1 MKSRTKKRIALILG
15 MCLCAYPLIASIF
28 ERYEQ
33 QDAISTY
40 QNEVEKNSDEIQN
53 CLENAMRYNEMLYQ
67 SQKAIVAGLQEGIL
81 SEANYLQELNL
92 TRTGMMGSIE
102 IPKISVN
109 LPIYHG
115 TSDAVLSNAVGHV
128 EGTSLPV
135 GGNNT
140 HSILTGH
147 RGLPSSQ
154 LFTRLDEMEEGDLF
168 YIKVCDEVLAYQVQ
182 KIQVIKPEEVECL
195 EIQQDRDLVS
205 LITCHPYGINTH
217 RLVITGE
224 RTTYEKTE
232 YLSIEQELPSVRELV
247 FMVLPFIVLLV
258 AFLNYIK
265 ERKEKKRAETKVS

>member
-15 MCLCAYPLIASIF
+15 LCLCAYPLVASLF
-28 ERYEQ
+28 ERYDQ
-33 QDAISTY
+33 QNAISTY
-40 QNEVEKNSDEIQN
+40 QSEVTTNSDEVKK
-53 CLENAMRYNEMLYQ
+53 CLESATRYNEMLHQ
-67 SQKAIVAGLQEGIL
+67 SRKAVVAGLQEGIL

-168 YIKVCDEVLAYQVQ
+168 YVKVCDEILAYQVQ
-182 KIQVIKPEEVECL
+182 QIQVVKPEEVECL

-224 RTTYEKTE
+224 RTTYEETE
-232 YLSIEQELPSVRELV
+232 YSSIGKELPSVRELV
-247 FMVLPFIVLLV
+247 FMILPFILLLAV
-258 AFLNYIK
+258 ILNYIK
-265 ERKEKKRAETKVS
+265 ERKEKKRAETKIL

>member
-1 MKSRTKKRIALILG
+1 MKSRTKKHLALVLG
-15 MCLCAYPLIASIF
+15 MCLCAYPLVASIF
-28 ERYEQ
+28 ERCDQ
-33 QDAISTY
+33 QNAISTY
-40 QNEVEKNSDEIQN
+40 KSQIETNDADTQACIESAVK
-53 CLENAMRYNEMLYQ
+53 YNEMLHQ
-67 SQKAIVAGLQEGIL
+67 SQKSVVAGLQDGIL
-81 SEANYLQELNL
+81 SEENYLQELNL

-115 TSDAVLSNAVGHV
+115 TSDAVLANAVGHI

-168 YIKVCDEVLAYQVQ
+168 YIKVCDEVLAYQVRN
-182 KIQVIKPEEVECL
+182 IQIIKPEEVDCL
-195 EIQQDRDLVS
+195 EIQQDKDLVS

-224 RTTYEKTE
+224 RTTYEETE
-232 YLSIEQELPSVRELV
+232 YLSIAKELPSLRELV
-247 FMVLPFIVLLV
+247 FMVLPFVLLV
-258 AFLNYIK
+258 AVILNYIK
-265 ERKEKKRAETKVS
+265 ERKEKKHAETKIS

>member
-92 TRTGMMGSIE
+92 TKTGMMGSIE

-224 RTTYEKTE
+224 RTTYKKTE

>member
-15 MCLCAYPLIASIF
+15 LCLCAYPLVASLF
-28 ERYEQ
+28 ERYDQ
-33 QDAISTY
+33 QNAISTY
-40 QNEVEKNSDEIQN
+40 QSEVTTNSDEVKK
-53 CLENAMRYNEMLYQ
+53 CLESATRYNEMLHQ
-67 SQKAIVAGLQEGIL
+67 SRKAVVAGLQEGIL

-168 YIKVCDEVLAYQVQ
+168 YVKVCDEILAYQVQ
-182 KIQVIKPEEVECL
+182 QIQVVKPEEVECL

-224 RTTYEKTE
+224 RTTYEETE
-232 YLSIEQELPSVRELV
+232 YLSIGKELPSVRELV
-247 FMVLPFIVLLV
+247 FMILPFVLLIAV
-258 AFLNYIK
+258 VLNYIK
-265 ERKEKKRAETKVS
+265 ERKEKKRAETKIL